1 MNMEPQI
8 NKIAYLKTLAVG
20 FLLGAGVMLLAGAA
34 ANDPGPFHCREA
46 GTNDM
51 AVFVIDSRDGHVW
64 RMSKSEFLDFGTP
77 SRPIVEKTGTMPQ
90 PK

>member
-1 MNMEPQI
+1 MNLEQI
-8 NKIAYLKTLAVG
+8 GKIVDFKTLAIG

-51 AVFVIDSRDGHVW
+51 AVFVIDTRDGHAW
-64 RMSKSEFLDFGTP
+64 RMSRTDFLDFGTP
-77 SRPIVEKTGTMPQ
+77 AKPIVEKTGIMP
-90 PK
+90 PAK